1 MKIAKEKLLQYI
13 AEAVIEDIT
22 ANKSALLKQLPG
34 AKPEGD
40 GAQKLRKGTQGPG
53 ANIPDEDNI
62 DLHYILKVLMQL
74 QSGQFKLQNSIRSI
88 KTGY

>member
-34 AKPEGD
+34 AKTTD
-40 GAQKLRKGTQGPG
+40 GAQNLRKGTDFQGS
-53 ANIPDEDNI
+53 NIPDEDNI
-62 DLHYILKVLMQL
+62 DLHYILKVLLQL
-74 QSGQFKLQNSIRSI
+74 QSGQSQLQNSIRSI

>member
-1 MKIAKEKLLQYI
+1 MKITKKKLLQYI
-13 AEAVIEDIT
+13 SEAVIEDIA
-22 ANKSALLKQLPG
+22 ANKAALLKQLPG
-34 AKPEGD
+34 TKTTD

-53 ANIPDEDNI
+53 ENIPDEDNI

-74 QSGQFKLQNSIRSI
+74 QRGQSELSRSISSI